1 LAEFWDGLA
10 RIVANDPYTVAVFTV
25 YALATILLPT
35 LAPVSI
41 SDDWTYIR
49 SVEYLVNRWEI
60 HILPVAAATEITQL
74 FWGGAFGLVFGVTP
88 GVLRVSTI
96 LIVLLS
102 AIALRDMFRDLHVSN
117 QRAALGTALYLF
129 NPIMFAISYSF
140 MSDPHFVAWMTIA
153 AWLYL
158 KAEMQDRSDLL
169 WWASVLATIACLER
183 PHGAFIPI
191 GVATWHLLSGRLRI
205 DRQPIRSLAAIGLI
219 PAVTML
225 LLYTVFNNGLP
236 SQQGLFLSE
245 MKSAGPT
252 ETWLLMKRL
261 AVIEIAYTGFFVL
274 PLIIGAMVGVWRALG
289 NLPTYAIRTVIAAV
303 AITAAGM
310 AWFWNQGRLMPY
322 IPHFFGRGGPGSGD
336 LQHSR
341 PPLFQPSVFEL
352 LTIACGVAAICA
364 LVMFL
369 RSVAAPHRF
378 GRSGIGLLT
387 CLLGW
392 QAAGVLPQSFLFRN
406 WIISLDRYLL
416 PMLPFIV
423 LIAVWAVDDREL
435 LPLLAWPAVAAVALF
450 SIAGTRDILVFQ
462 SDVWQIARQ
471 LNAAGV
477 PSTRLDAGY
486 AWDAYHL
493 WEFSYQNHLEPRSVN
508 GPWWVM
514 SYAQATDSTYVIAGA
529 PIEGYMVIS
538 AHEYSSWL
546 HKSHMYL
553 FVMRRLDAPPDGA
566 TWPP

>member
-158 KAEMQDRSDLL
+158 KAEMQDRPDLL

-450 SIAGTRDILVFQ
+450 SIAGTRDVLVFQ

>member
-1 LAEFWDGLA
+1 
-10 RIVANDPYTVAVFTV
+10 
-25 YALATILLPT
+25 

-49 SVEYLVNRWEI
+49 SVEYLINQWQF
-60 HILPVAAATEITQL
+60 HILPVAAATQITQL
-74 FWGGAFGLVFGVTP
+74 FWGGAFGLIFGVTP

-96 LIVLLS
+96 AIVLLS
-102 AIALRDMFRDLHVSN
+102 ALALRDMFRDLKVSN

-140 MSDPHFVAWMTIA
+140 MSDPHFVAWMTLS

-158 KAEMQDRSDLL
+158 KAEMHDRTELL

-191 GVATWHLLSGRLRI
+191 GVATWYLLTGRLRI

-219 PAVTML
+219 PAVAML
-225 LLYTVFNNGLP
+225 LLYTVINGLP

-245 MKSAGPT
+245 MEAAGPT
-252 ETWLLMKRL
+252 ESWLLIKRL

-274 PLIIGAMVGVWRALG
+274 PLIIGVGIGVWRALG
-289 NLPTYAIRTVIAAV
+289 NLPTYAIRLVIGAV
-303 AITAAGM
+303 AVTAAGI

-341 PPLFQPSVFEL
+341 PPLFGPTVFEW

-364 LVMFL
+364 LILFL
-369 RSVAAPHRF
+369 RSVAIPKRF

-392 QAAGVLPQSFLFRN
+392 QAIGVLPQSFLFRN

-416 PMLPFIV
+416 PMLPFV
-423 LIAVWAVDDREL
+423 VVIAVWAVDDREIM
-435 LPLLAWPAVAAVALF
+435 PLLAWPAMAVVALF
-450 SIAGTRDILVFQ
+450 SIAGTRDVLVFQ
-462 SDVWQIARQ
+462 SDVWQIAHA
-471 LNAAGV
+471 LNTAGV
-477 PSTRLDAGY
+477 PNTRLDAGY

-493 WEFSYQNHLEPRSVN
+493 WEFSYQNHLEPRTEN

-529 PIEGYMVIS
+529 PIQGYVVIS

-546 HKSHMYL
+546 HERPMYL
-553 FVMRRLDAPPDGA
+553 YVMRRLDAPPDGV

>member
-1 LAEFWDGLA
+1 
-10 RIVANDPYTVAVFTV
+10 
-25 YALATILLPT
+25 
-35 LAPVSI
+35 VSI

-49 SVEYLVNRWEI
+49 SVEYLINRWQF
-60 HILPVAAATEITQL
+60 HILPVAAATQITQL
-74 FWGGAFGLVFGVTP
+74 FWGGAFGLIFGVTP

-96 LIVLLS
+96 VIVLLS
-102 AIALRDMFRDLHVSN
+102 ALALRDMFRDLKVSN

-140 MSDPHFVAWMTIA
+140 MSDPHFVAWMTLA

-158 KAEMQDRSDLL
+158 KAEMQDRTDLL

-191 GVATWHLLSGRLRI
+191 GVATWYLLTGRLRI

-219 PAVTML
+219 PAATML
-225 LLYTVFNNGLP
+225 LLYTVINGLP

-245 MKSAGPT
+245 MEAAGPT
-252 ETWLLMKRL
+252 ESWLLIKRL

-274 PLIIGAMVGVWRALG
+274 PLIIGASIGVWRALG
-289 NLPTYAIRTVIAAV
+289 NLPTYAIRLVIGAV
-303 AITAAGM
+303 AVTAAGI

-341 PPLFQPSVFEL
+341 PPLFGPNVFEM

-364 LVMFL
+364 VVLFL
-369 RSVAAPHRF
+369 RSIGIPKRF

-392 QAAGVLPQSFLFRN
+392 QAIGVLPQSFLFRN

-416 PMLPFIV
+416 PMLPFV
-423 LIAVWAVDDREL
+423 VVIAVWAVDDREIM
-435 LPLLAWPAVAAVALF
+435 PLLAWPAIAALALF
-450 SIAGTRDILVFQ
+450 SIAGTRDVLVFQ
-462 SDVWQIARQ
+462 SDVWQVARA
-471 LNAAGV
+471 LNTAGV
-477 PSTRLDAGY
+477 PNTRLDAGY

-493 WEFSYQNHLEPRSVN
+493 WEFSYQNHLGPRTPN

-514 SYAQATDSTYVIAGA
+514 AYAQATDSNYVIAGA
-529 PIEGYMVIS
+529 PIQGYVVIS

-546 HKSHMYL
+546 HKRPMYL
-553 FVMRRLDAPPDGA
+553 YVMRRLDAPPDGV

>member
-1 LAEFWDGLA
+1 MAEFWDGLA

-352 LTIACGVAAICA
+352 LTIACGVAVICA

-471 LNAAGV
+471 LNAASV

>member
-1 LAEFWDGLA
+1 LAELWDRLA

-158 KAEMQDRSDLL
+158 KAEMQDRPDLL

-450 SIAGTRDILVFQ
+450 SIAGTRDVLVFQ

-546 HKSHMYL
+546 HKRHMYL
-553 FVMRRLDAPPDGA
+553 FVMRRLDAPPDGV

>member
-1 LAEFWDGLA
+1 M
-10 RIVANDPYTVAVFTV
+10 
-25 YALATILLPT
+25 
-35 LAPVSI
+35 
-41 SDDWTYIR
+41 
-49 SVEYLVNRWEI
+49 
-60 HILPVAAATEITQL
+60 
-74 FWGGAFGLVFGVTP
+74 TP

-96 LIVLLS
+96 LIVLVS

-158 KAEMQDRSDLL
+158 KAEMQDRPDLL

-191 GVATWHLLSGRLRI
+191 GVATWYVLSGRLRI

-245 MKSAGPT
+245 MKSASPT

-261 AVIEIAYTGFFVL
+261 AVIEIAYTGLFVL

-289 NLPTYAIRTVIAAV
+289 NLPTYAIRILIPAV

-369 RSVAAPHRF
+369 RSIATPYRF
-378 GRSGIGLLT
+378 GRSGIGLLA

-392 QAAGVLPQSFLFRN
+392 QAVGVLPQSFLFRN

-416 PMLPFIV
+416 PMLPFVV

-435 LPLLAWPAVAAVALF
+435 LPLLAWPAIAAVALF
-450 SIAGTRDILVFQ
+450 SIAGTRDVLVFQ

-493 WEFSYQNHLEPRSVN
+493 WEFSYQNHLEPRSVD

-546 HKSHMYL
+546 HKRHMYL
-553 FVMRRLDAPPDGA
+553 FVMRKLDAPPDGV

>member
-1 LAEFWDGLA
+1 MAELWDRLA

-158 KAEMQDRSDLL
+158 KAEMQDRPDLL

-225 LLYTVFNNGLP
+225 LLYTVFNDGLP
-236 SQQGLFLSE
+236 SQQGLFLNE

-310 AWFWNQGRLMPY
+310 AWFWNEGRLMPY

-450 SIAGTRDILVFQ
+450 SIAGTRDVLVFQ

-546 HKSHMYL
+546 HKRHMYL
-553 FVMRRLDAPPDGA
+553 FVMRRLDAPPDGV

>member
-1 LAEFWDGLA
+1 
-10 RIVANDPYTVAVFTV
+10 
-25 YALATILLPT
+25 
-35 LAPVSI
+35 
-41 SDDWTYIR
+41 
-49 SVEYLVNRWEI
+49 
-60 HILPVAAATEITQL
+60 
-74 FWGGAFGLVFGVTP
+74 
-88 GVLRVSTI
+88 
-96 LIVLLS
+96 
-102 AIALRDMFRDLHVSN
+102 
-117 QRAALGTALYLF
+117 
-129 NPIMFAISYSF
+129 
-140 MSDPHFVAWMTIA
+140 
-153 AWLYL
+153 
-158 KAEMQDRSDLL
+158 
-169 WWASVLATIACLER
+169 
-183 PHGAFIPI
+183 
-191 GVATWHLLSGRLRI
+191 
-205 DRQPIRSLAAIGLI
+205 
-219 PAVTML
+219 
-225 LLYTVFNNGLP
+225 
-236 SQQGLFLSE
+236 
-245 MKSAGPT
+245 
-252 ETWLLMKRL
+252 
-261 AVIEIAYTGFFVL
+261 
-274 PLIIGAMVGVWRALG
+274 MVGVWRALG

-471 LNAAGV
+471 LNAASV